1 MKKNNTTKR
10 VLSFD
15 VGGTKIAS
23 GIIEFKENSYQI
35 YDYQKNATPKNKDGV
50 IQKLI
55 ELIIYYQRDN
65 RFKKIGIGIAGQID
79 YKSEIIKHTPN
90 IKGFD
95 NVNLRKVIEETIG
108 ERIEVENDV
117 KCFALAENV
126 FGRVRDYHNIVYLAI
141 GTGIGGAIEIDN
153 KLYRGE
159 NNIAGEFGHMTIVSN
174 GIKCACGN
182 KGCLE
187 QYVSGKAIEKLYFN
201 LYGNKKRAKEIA
213 FDSIK
218 GSQKDKKVIKE
229 ASFYLAVGLINI
241 INSVNPE
248 VILIGG
254 SVVKQDEIFKLAK
267 KEALK
272 KVLIPGKKTKILK
285 SRLGNEA
292 TLVGAGLL

>member
-1 MKKNNTTKR
+1 MKNEK

-23 GIIEFKENSYQI
+23 GIIEFKKNSYQI

-55 ELIIYYQRDN
+55 ELIICYQRDSK
-65 RFKKIGIGIAGQID
+65 FKKIGIGVAGQID
-79 YKSEIIKHTPN
+79 YKNEIIKHTPN

-95 NVNLRKVIEETIG
+95 KVNLRKIIKETIG
-108 ERIEVENDV
+108 EHVEVENDV

-159 NNIAGEFGHMTIVSN
+159 NNIAGEFGHMVIVNN
-174 GIKCACGN
+174 GTKCACGN
-182 KGCLE
+182 KGCWE
-187 QYVSGKAIEKLYFN
+187 QYVSGKAIEKLYFD
-201 LYGNKKRAKEIA
+201 LYGNKKKAKEIA
-213 FDSIK
+213 SDSIK
-218 GSQKDKKVIKE
+218 GTKKDKKVIKE
-229 ASFYLAVGLINI
+229 ASSYLTIGLINI
-241 INSVNPE
+241 INTINPE
-248 VILIGG
+248 AILVGG
-254 SVVKQDEIFKLAK
+254 SVVKQDEILKLAK
-267 KEALK
+267 KEVLK
-272 KVLIPGKKTKILK
+272 KVLIPGRKTKILK